1 MLLAV
6 AAACAGETVEV
17 PGETV
22 VVEKIVTETVEVPG
36 ETVVVEKEVIK
47 TVEVPGETVT
57 KEVVKEVMV
66 PGETVVVEKVVTE
79 TVEVPGETV
88 TKEVVK
94 EVMVP
99 GETVIVEK
107 VVTETVEVPGQTV
120 VVEKEVIKT
129 VEVPGE
135 TVVVEKQVPVEVIKT
150 VEVVKTVEVPVEV
163 IRTVEV
169 PIEVPVT
176 EVVMVPGQAYVT
188 DPTNG
193 LVYTAPQY
201 GGMFIVG
208 GRGNR
213 QPTTTDQT
221 VGGWNDGWTVSGVL
235 ERLAQ
240 ADWAIDRR
248 VNPLNNE
255 WLQDSEHAGILAESW
270 EQPDQNTFVFN
281 IREGANWHNT
291 PLMKG
296 RQFTAHDV
304 KFNIERLLRI
314 GEFEGAEDLK
324 WTTPWL
330 PWIELESM
338 ETPDDLTFVIKYN
351 QPATGLGNF
360 VGDPFTFMYPPE
372 VIREYG
378 DASDWKTFAGT
389 GPFMITEWVMG
400 DRITFSKNPDYYRND
415 PKYPENPLPYVD
427 RLRIQYIPDEVTR
440 MAAIRAGRID
450 YLGHNAS
457 SMIRSADNG
466 KQLIKTNPELRA
478 NAYYFRSNHTICFRM
493 DKPTFGEDIR
503 VRRAMQLAIDYD
515 TINDQYFSGLAQI
528 TPQSIIGDHQFGWV
542 TPFEDWPEEI
552 KANYSYDPAAAEAL
566 LDEAGLP
573 RGGDGPRFSAEL
585 DVVAAQGGGGGD
597 EGYIAILQKAWSDIG
612 VDIQVRQYDGATH
625 TARLREGLSTGMVT
639 CRSAYTYTG
648 GFDEWTPPD
657 IIEGVYDPDR
667 RPAGVNDPNYNEL
680 YLAYGDTTDLDER
693 MRLAREMNAYFI
705 AQQWTIW
712 GPQVP
717 FFNFSQPWVQGFNGD
732 FYQGG
737 WQKNALYTYLWLD
750 EALKSQMGH

>member
-1 MLLAV
+1 
-6 AAACAGETVEV
+6 
-17 PGETV
+17 
-22 VVEKIVTETVEVPG
+22 
-36 ETVVVEKEVIK
+36 
-47 TVEVPGETVT
+47 
-57 KEVVKEVMV
+57 
-66 PGETVVVEKVVTE
+66 
-79 TVEVPGETV
+79 
-88 TKEVVK
+88 
-94 EVMVP
+94 
-99 GETVIVEK
+99 
-107 VVTETVEVPGQTV
+107 
-120 VVEKEVIKT
+120 
-129 VEVPGE
+129 
-135 TVVVEKQVPVEVIKT
+135 
-150 VEVVKTVEVPVEV
+150 
-163 IRTVEV
+163 
-169 PIEVPVT
+169 
-176 EVVMVPGQAYVT
+176 
-188 DPTNG
+188 
-193 LVYTAPQY
+193 
-201 GGMFIVG
+201 MFIVG

-281 IREGANWHNT
+281 IREGANWHDT

-296 RQFTAHDV
+296 RQFTSHDV
-304 KFNIERLLRI
+304 KFNFERLLRI
-314 GEFEGAEDLK
+314 GEFEGAELK
-324 WTTPWL
+324 WTTPWFPL
-330 PWIELESM
+330 IELESM
-338 ETPDDLTFVIKYN
+338 ETPDDLTFVINYN
-351 QPATGLGNF
+351 NPATGLGNF

-372 VIREYG
+372 VIREFG

-400 DRITFSKNPDYYRND
+400 DRVTFSKNPDYYRND

-427 RLRIQYIPDEVTR
+427 KLRIQYIPDEVTR

-493 DKPTFGEDIR
+493 DKRTFGEDIR
-503 VRRAMQLAIDYD
+503 VRRAMQLEIDYD

-528 TPQSIIGDHQFGWV
+528 TPQSIIGDHQYGWV

-573 RGGDGPRFSAEL
+573 RGDDGIRFSAEL
-585 DVVAAQGGGGGD
+585 DVVAAQGGGGSD
-597 EGYIAILQKAWSDIG
+597 EGYMAILQKAWSDIG

-625 TARLREGLSTGMVT
+625 TARLREGISTGMVT

-667 RPAGVNDPNYNEL
+667 RPAGINDPNYNEL
-680 YLAYGDTTDLDER
+680 FLAYGDTTDIDER
-693 MRLAREMNAYFI
+693 MRLSREMNAYFI
-705 AQQWTIW
+705 SQQWTLW